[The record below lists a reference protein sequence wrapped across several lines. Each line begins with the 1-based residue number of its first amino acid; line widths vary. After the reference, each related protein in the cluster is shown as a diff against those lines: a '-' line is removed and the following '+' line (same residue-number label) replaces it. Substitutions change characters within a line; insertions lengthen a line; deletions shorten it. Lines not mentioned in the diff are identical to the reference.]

1 MGKEVETMRN
11 RNISRV
17 LAGVWF
23 TLSGLIPVLNI
34 QIANQNLIM
43 ALLAVA
49 TGVLLLLGR

>member
-1 MGKEVETMRN
+1 MRN